1 MATFETVEPGT
12 IALIQQTP
20 EGRILQIGLTPAQSN
35 MLQFFLAKLSEESKL
50 IQMPED
56 YDLILKSSLCPKCRK
71 SSRIT
76 PKYTQQKYY
85 KLIMKPLYT
94 EVFTLKISSTQKRTL
109 EKLKSRNIKVSDF
122 VRKAISEKIKRD
134 YA

>member
-1 MATFETVEPGT
+1 MH
-12 IALIQQTP
+12 
-20 EGRILQIGLTPAQSN
+20 
-35 MLQFFLAKLSEESKL
+35 
-50 IQMPED
+50 
-56 YDLILKSSLCPKCRK
+56 
-71 SSRIT
+71 IT

-134 YA
+134 YAELQDKPKKEYCPF